1 MGMSSKLSVWHSETP
16 GKARMGEDHMKRRGN
31 GRSVS
36 LKPDSSTEQVIAMTP
51 RWQEGK
57 GRLEPGSS
65 I

>member
-16 GKARMGEDHMKRRGN
+16 GKARMGEDHMKKREN

-57 GRLEPGSS
+57 GRLELGSS